1 MRSENHSF
9 AGGYVSFLCEATA
22 SHTLRSSLSQY
33 SQYYDYGVARLA
45 VAMQLT
51 RLMARILGRLIPQV
65 QEADP
70 LQGVDDIGEQELLSP
85 VGGCLLDR
93 LGKCVAPQVS
103 FWLDNAWKIAAD

>member
-1 MRSENHSF
+1 MLVRMRSENHSF

-51 RLMARILGRLIPQV
+51 RLMAGY
-65 QEADP
+65 
-70 LQGVDDIGEQELLSP
+70 
-85 VGGCLLDR
+85 LD
-93 LGKCVAPQVS
+93 VS
-103 FWLDNAWKIAAD
+103 FRRSERSTRCRVSTT